1 MDLLMRKSKTILFV
15 AFICISHWLHAQDR
29 YVVFFTDKVNST
41 YSLEKPEEF
50 LSARSLARR
59 AKNKVSLSEMDLPV
73 NQAYIDAVRA
83 LGIET
88 YFSSK
93 WMNALIV
100 QMQEADQQALMNLPF
115 VQEVVYVAQGTLL
128 SSQPDEN
135 PIRDGIITETASI
148 DRSRDQNQMLAID
161 QMHADGVFGEGV
173 LIGVF
178 DSGFKNFRQIPAFQH
193 LLDQGQIQMT
203 LNLNTGAE
211 QVENTSSHGTGV
223 LSILAAQSA
232 LFTSPVPEADYA
244 LFITEFDRDEYR
256 IEEYN
261 WLIAAEKA
269 DSLGVDIINS
279 SLGYSRFSDPQM
291 DYSQDQLDGQSAV
304 VSQAASWATQ
314 RGILVVSS
322 AGNEGNKSWGKI
334 TFPAD
339 QAEVLTVGAVD
350 RNLNKSSFSG
360 LGPNAI
366 GQLKPDVVALGS
378 STALIDAQGAVKLQ
392 NGTSFSAPLVAGLAA
407 GLLAAFPELNRQS
420 LFDLIKNSASLSTSP
435 NNQLGHGLP
444 HYTRAK
450 NIIQI
455 AEQVQDNE
463 LLVYPNPVVSGRTK
477 VLVGDALYQNWQ
489 GMELVNARGDKLA
502 INQMDASTNPFE
514 INLSNL
520 PKGIYFL
527 RVYAHDMQ
535 EVKKILIQ

>member
-1 MDLLMRKSKTILFV
+1 MRKSKTILFV

-128 SSQPDEN
+128 SSQPNEN
-135 PIRDGIITETASI
+135 PIRDNIITETASI

-211 QVENTSSHGTGV
+211 QVENTSSHGTRV

-244 LFITEFDRDEYR
+244 LFVTEFDRDEYR

-360 LGPNAI
+360 FGPNAI

-435 NNQLGHGLP
+435 NNRLGHGLP

-455 AEQVQDNE
+455 AEQVRDNE

-489 GMELVNARGDKLA
+489 GMELVNAQGDKLA
-502 INQMDASTNPFE
+502 IDQMDASTNPFE